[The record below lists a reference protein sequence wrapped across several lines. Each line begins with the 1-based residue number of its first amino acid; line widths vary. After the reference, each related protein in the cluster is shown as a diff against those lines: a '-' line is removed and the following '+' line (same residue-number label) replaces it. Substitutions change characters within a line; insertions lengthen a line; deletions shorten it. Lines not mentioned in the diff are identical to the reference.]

1 MATVSAPDGA
11 FRVPY
16 YVTVNRCRTS
26 PFPASANR
34 EFHHDTTVR
43 RVHSPTVEAS
53 YGEVAPISYETC
65 VHSDVTAVGVGFAS
79 SARLPKKKNGVGVAA
94 GAAGSAE

>member
-1 MATVSAPDGA
+1 MATVSAPDVA

-26 PFPASANR
+26 PVAASANR

-43 RVHSPTVEAS
+43 RLHSPPVETNH
-53 YGEVAPISYETC
+53 GDVAPISYETNDQ
-65 VHSDVTAVGVGFAS
+65 SDVTAVGVGFAS
-79 SARLPKKKNGVGVAA
+79 SARLPKKKNGVGDAA
-94 GAAGSAE
+94 GAAGSTE